1 MQLAGR
7 AKMKRYHEAGFWG
20 KLKFPRNQ
28 MNFWEREDQSLRQI
42 LIIGLIIFAVV
53 PIGILLVLEG

>member
-1 MQLAGR
+1 
-7 AKMKRYHEAGFWG
+7 MKRYHEAGFWD

-42 LIIGLIIFAVV
+42 LIIGLIVFAVV